1 MSDIVNIKLGIPQGK
16 VLAAILFLLFM
27 NDLILYVESVSMFA
41 DDTMIDVKAKT
52 TDEVV
57 PLLVGA
63 L

>member
-1 MSDIVNIKLGIPQGK
+1 MTDIVNIKLGIPQGK